1 MSPDGLIEEQSIHVP
16 HTVLIYIVLRSFK
29 SCLCAA
35 ADNFPHFHAKRT
47 FMSRLSIT
55 VIIFLVF
62 NFGIEIKKSI
72 INKSWYW
79 SRVSY
84 LPKMITACWF
94 LYSPA
99 LRQMLVWFLKIR
111 KRLLFLERSVFN
123 ILETQKN
130 TPKTFS
136 CSEKTFS
143 GLVEFIFL

>member
-1 MSPDGLIEEQSIHVP
+1 MSPDGLIEERSIHVP
-16 HTVLIYIVLRSFK
+16 HSVLIYIVLRSFK

-79 SRVSY
+79 SRVSN
-84 LPKMITACWF
+84 LPKMILEGSIMLYRKIESRDLQEPIFGFEPVLGFVLWCDIVEIRRSSLCW
-94 LYSPA
+94 
-99 LRQMLVWFLKIR
+99 I
-111 KRLLFLERSVFN
+111 
-123 ILETQKN
+123 
-130 TPKTFS
+130 
-136 CSEKTFS
+136 
-143 GLVEFIFL
+143 